1 MIALERGHEVLE
13 YLTGFDEFC
22 SCFCYAI
29 AIILIMLVIKKLT
42 SDLLKGV
49 LLYPFGVLQLSL
61 TAVERVYKMT
71 LRI

>member
-1 MIALERGHEVLE
+1 MIALERGHEILDNV
-13 YLTGFDEFC
+13 TGFHEYC
-22 SCFCYAI
+22 SCFCYVT
-29 AIILIMLVIKKLT
+29 AIILIMLVEKKLT